1 MPITLTTSHYDNTQ
15 VHIAVVGIDLRN
27 KEIVMTVEYGDTDPG
42 DPEADPPIA
51 PFWIPSAEHTA
62 RTHTIK
68 NYELDTDGEV
78 ELVPEDPL
86 YNILVAA
93 AAGLCTFT
101 DMSADPRYVKIT
113 ENHPVHGD
121 LDIWIELSY
130 AGVKRQLFQWLLDEE
145 IYAGVI
151 V

>member
-1 MPITLTTSHYDNTQ
+1 MPITLTTAHYDNTQ
-15 VHIAVVGIDLRN
+15 ARIAVIGIDLRN

-42 DPEADPPIA
+42 DSEADPPIA
-51 PFWIPSAEHTA
+51 PFWVPSGDHGVK
-62 RTHTIK
+62 THTIK
-68 NYELDTDGEV
+68 NHTLQTDGEI

-93 AAGLCTFT
+93 AKGLCTFT
-101 DMSADPRYVKIT
+101 DMSTDPRYIKVT
-113 ENHPVHGD
+113 ETHPVHGL

-130 AGVKRQLFQWLLDEE
+130 VSVKRQLYQWLLDEE
-145 IYAGVI
+145 IYAGTI